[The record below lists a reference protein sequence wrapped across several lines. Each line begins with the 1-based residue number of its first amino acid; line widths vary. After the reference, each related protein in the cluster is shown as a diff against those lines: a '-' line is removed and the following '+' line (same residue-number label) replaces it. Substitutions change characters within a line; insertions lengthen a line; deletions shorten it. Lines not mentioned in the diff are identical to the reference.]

1 MTFSHFMCHCKWY
14 CTDHPA
20 VTCHQSTA
28 VTTDQTRVE
37 GTITHTVDGLSCRP
51 ACRWWWAANRSSRDL
66 WQIKIQLIIVSKL
79 IATVMGPV
87 WGNMI
92 LNISVQ
98 KQIVFAVMKNLVN
111 HMWNNQI
118 LLVVIKVFRILMTS
132 KQNVIYFRSS
142 TTRKANWVWNVV
154 HSENW

>member
-92 LNISVQ
+92 LNINDV
-98 KQIVFAVMKNLVN
+98 IVIPIIPLSHISGKHTLFLY
-111 HMWNNQI
+111 
-118 LLVVIKVFRILMTS
+118 LLTKWTKITFVHIDIINYYLYITTFL
-132 KQNVIYFRSS
+132 SS
-142 TTRKANWVWNVV
+142 QQLI
-154 HSENW
+154 

>member
-92 LNISVQ
+92 LNINDV
-98 KQIVFAVMKNLVN
+98 IVIPIIPLSHISGKHTLF
-111 HMWNNQI
+111 I
-118 LLVVIKVFRILMTS
+118 YLLTKWTKITFVHIDIINYYLYITTFL
-132 KQNVIYFRSS
+132 SS
-142 TTRKANWVWNVV
+142 QQLI
-154 HSENW
+154 

>member
-37 GTITHTVDGLSCRP
+37 ATITHTVDGLSCRP

-92 LNISVQ
+92 LNINDV
-98 KQIVFAVMKNLVN
+98 IVIPIIPLSHISGKHTLFLY
-111 HMWNNQI
+111 
-118 LLVVIKVFRILMTS
+118 LLTKLTKITFVHINIINYYLYITTFL
-132 KQNVIYFRSS
+132 SS
-142 TTRKANWVWNVV
+142 QQLI
-154 HSENW
+154 

>member
-92 LNISVQ
+92 LNINDV
-98 KQIVFAVMKNLVN
+98 IVIPIIPLSHISGKHTLFFYLLTKWIKFTFVKIDIISFYLY
-111 HMWNNQI
+111 I
-118 LLVVIKVFRILMTS
+118 LPIPNYS
-132 KQNVIYFRSS
+132 KAYL
-142 TTRKANWVWNVV
+142 A
-154 HSENW
+154 

>member
-37 GTITHTVDGLSCRP
+37 ATITHTVDGLSCRP

-92 LNISVQ
+92 LNINDV
-98 KQIVFAVMKNLVN
+98 IVIPIIPLSHISGKHTLFLY
-111 HMWNNQI
+111 
-118 LLVVIKVFRILMTS
+118 LLTKWTKITFVHIDIINYYLYITTFL
-132 KQNVIYFRSS
+132 SS
-142 TTRKANWVWNVV
+142 QQLI
-154 HSENW
+154 